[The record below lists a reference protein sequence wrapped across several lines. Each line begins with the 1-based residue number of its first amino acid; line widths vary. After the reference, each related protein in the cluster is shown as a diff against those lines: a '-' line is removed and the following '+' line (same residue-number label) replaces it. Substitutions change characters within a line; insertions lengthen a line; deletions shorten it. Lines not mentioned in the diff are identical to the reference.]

1 MTIEALYFGISG
13 PKTRCSHRGS
23 NPETLQY
30 ETVMLQYT
38 MEEPKTQGYLSS
50 NEVSNY
56 ETAYKQMMCN
66 NRLKKIKHIFFSQN
80 NKS

>member
-1 MTIEALYFGISG
+1 MTIEVLYFGISG
-13 PKTRCSHRGS
+13 PKTRCSDRGS

-38 MEEPKTQGYLSS
+38 MEEPKIQGYLSS

-56 ETAYKQMMCN
+56 ETAYKQMMCQ
-66 NRLKKIKHIFFSQN
+66 KIKTYIIQS
-80 NKS
+80 K